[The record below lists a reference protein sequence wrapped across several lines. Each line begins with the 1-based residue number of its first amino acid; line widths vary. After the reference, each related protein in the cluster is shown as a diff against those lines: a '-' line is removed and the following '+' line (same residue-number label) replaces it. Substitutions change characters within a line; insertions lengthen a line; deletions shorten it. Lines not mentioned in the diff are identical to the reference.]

1 MADNNEELE
10 ETVDKKKAKEEKKKA
25 KKEAREAKKAQK
37 KAKKDEMDQDDTEES
52 GTGSKFVLFIVT
64 LLVIVIWLG
73 IIALLIKTDVGGF
86 GSTVLYPHLKDV
98 KYVNKILPV
107 VNNGIEVDTE
117 YQFDSIDDA
126 VDRIKE
132 LELQLDEANSSTST
146 DSETI
151 AALQAQV
158 EELSVYKEAEA
169 QFEEEKEKFY
179 EEVVFSDEAP
189 DINEYKTYYESIA
202 PENAEVLYK
211 QVVEQLE
218 ADQEISDYATT
229 YASMKPK
236 EAAAIFDTMTD
247 NLELVSDI
255 LKAMDTESR
264 ANILGKMNADTAAKV
279 TEMMEPSGM

>member
-25 KKEAREAKKAQK
+25 KKEAKEAKKAQK
-37 KAKKDEMDQDDTEES
+37 KAKKDEVDQDDTEES

-98 KYVNKILPV
+98 KYVNKILPE

-132 LELQLDEANSSTST
+132 LELQLDEANSSTSS